1 MGLSAFEEASRSWAR
16 GQAALRRGER
26 RPAGAGVWRMQA
38 YLQCGCRCEQGAG
51 AGLQGAWLTLL
62 HGFILSLLCLLPKV
76 WPHPGFLL
84 LFLRLR
90 TVWELVASP
99 QDSLAGSTED
109 GQQSSSAPPP
119 RPLMEPEFSG

>member
-1 MGLSAFEEASRSWAR
+1 MGKGPGGPEEGREEAGR
-16 GQAALRRGER
+16 GWSVEDAGLPAAWVQG
-26 RPAGAGVWRMQA
+26 
-38 YLQCGCRCEQGAG
+38 EQGAG
-51 AGLQGAWLTLL
+51 TGLQGAWLTLL

-99 QDSLAGSTED
+99 QDSLAGLCQICISI
-109 GQQSSSAPPP
+109 
-119 RPLMEPEFSG
+119 L